1 MAGPDKKKGKGK
13 EKPPPS
19 PEFELNLNK
28 LTRTYRKLMEE
39 IPAKLETIL
48 NQQAEKENTKF
59 EKIAGKLCTPP
70 KGGRH
75 LLGSARTE
83 KRIKLR
89 RTCLSA
95 VQVERP
101 LLRGILLKR
110 LKDHEEKLPP
120 RSQLPYSEKP
130 DEGIYVLMNTT
141 SYGSIG
147 GSSVVLGPRA
157 WDHCHVSFL
166 KADDLVRQSN
176 KKPLTSGESPALA
189 VPVVGITEPLR
200 FPQLQK
206 WIVENCTATASS
218 DVMVPYEFTKH
229 FTNWGD
235 LSTAL
240 FSGKLTEKLKAY
252 TLEQI
257 AEMLGI
263 LVSGKREAVRSP
275 PKKKNDH
282 EAGSSRNRGK
292 RKDN

>member
-13 EKPPPS
+13 EKVVEDQEPPPS

-28 LTRTYRKLMEE
+28 LTSTYRKLMEE

-70 KGGRH
+70 KGGGTFLVRLVPRRESNFDEPVY
-75 LLGSARTE
+75 LLFRWKDLYFEAFYS
-83 KRIKLR
+83 
-89 RTCLSA
+89 
-95 VQVERP
+95 
-101 LLRGILLKR
+101 RGKWYR

-176 KKPLTSGESPALA
+176 KKPLTSESEGTRSWRQSWILEGAEWIDGGTNISGVSEISSMKTVLVA
-189 VPVVGITEPLR
+189 GRIASNLPL
-200 FPQLQK
+200 F
-206 WIVENCTATASS
+206 
-218 DVMVPYEFTKH
+218 
-229 FTNWGD
+229 
-235 LSTAL
+235 
-240 FSGKLTEKLKAY
+240 
-252 TLEQI
+252 
-257 AEMLGI
+257 
-263 LVSGKREAVRSP
+263 
-275 PKKKNDH
+275 
-282 EAGSSRNRGK
+282 
-292 RKDN
+292 

>member
-13 EKPPPS
+13 EKVV
-19 PEFELNLNK
+19 EDQE
-28 LTRTYRKLMEE
+28 LMEE

-70 KGGRH
+70 KGGGTFLVRLVPRRESNFDEPVY
-75 LLGSARTE
+75 LLFRWKDLYFEAFYS
-83 KRIKLR
+83 
-89 RTCLSA
+89 
-95 VQVERP
+95 
-101 LLRGILLKR
+101 RGKWYR

-189 VPVVGITEPLR
+189 VPVVGISEPLR

-252 TLEQI
+252 TLEQM

-263 LVSGKREAVRSP
+263 LMSGKREAVRSP

>member
-1 MAGPDKKKGKGK
+1 M
-13 EKPPPS
+13 
-19 PEFELNLNK
+19 
-28 LTRTYRKLMEE
+28 
-39 IPAKLETIL
+39 
-48 NQQAEKENTKF
+48 
-59 EKIAGKLCTPP
+59 
-70 KGGRH
+70 
-75 LLGSARTE
+75 
-83 KRIKLR
+83 
-89 RTCLSA
+89 
-95 VQVERP
+95 
-101 LLRGILLKR
+101 
-110 LKDHEEKLPP
+110 
-120 RSQLPYSEKP
+120 
-130 DEGIYVLMNTT
+130 
-141 SYGSIG
+141 
-147 GSSVVLGPRA
+147 
-157 WDHCHVSFL
+157 
-166 KADDLVRQSN
+166 
-176 KKPLTSGESPALA
+176 
-189 VPVVGITEPLR
+189 R

-263 LVSGKREAVRSP
+263 LMSGKREAVRSP